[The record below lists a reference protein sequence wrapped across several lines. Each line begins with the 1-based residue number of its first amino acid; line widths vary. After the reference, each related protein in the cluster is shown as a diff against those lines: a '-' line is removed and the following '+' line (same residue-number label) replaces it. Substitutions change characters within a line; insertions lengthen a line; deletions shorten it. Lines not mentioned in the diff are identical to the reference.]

1 MNKQKKVLVLGATG
15 AMGQY
20 LVPYLAQMGYA
31 VDAVS
36 LDKVETALPGV
47 RYIQA
52 NAKEIPTLTR
62 LLANRY
68 DGVVDFM
75 IYPTADLAK
84 YLPIFLNGITDH
96 YIYLSSYR
104 IYDNK
109 EVPVKETSPRLLD
122 TADDII
128 LRNSDDY
135 SIYKA
140 RGENIVRT
148 FPKERWTIIRPAI
161 TYSYMRYQLVTM
173 EAPDTVGRAFAGKK
187 LLLPEEARDI
197 QGTMSWAGDVA
208 MMIAR
213 LLFNDRA
220 RGEVFTVATAE
231 HHTWGEIADYYKEI
245 CGLKAAWIPKEDFL
259 RVWGIDRGSRWQ
271 LTCDRLFTRIM
282 DNSKVLDVT
291 GMKQEELRPLF
302 DGLKYEIGRC
312 PRDTVWQNNQA
323 MDDYI
328 AAKGL

>member
-1 MNKQKKVLVLGATG
+1 M
-15 AMGQY
+15 
-20 LVPYLAQMGYA
+20 
-31 VDAVS
+31 
-36 LDKVETALPGV
+36 
-47 RYIQA
+47 
-52 NAKEIPTLTR
+52 
-62 LLANRY
+62 
-68 DGVVDFM
+68 
-75 IYPTADLAK
+75 
-84 YLPIFLNGITDH
+84 
-96 YIYLSSYR
+96 
-104 IYDNK
+104 
-109 EVPVKETSPRLLD
+109 
-122 TADDII
+122 
-128 LRNSDDY
+128 
-135 SIYKA
+135 
-140 RGENIVRT
+140 
-148 FPKERWTIIRPAI
+148 IRPAI
-161 TYSYMRYQLVTM
+161 TYSRMRYQLVTL
-173 EAPDTVGRAFAGKK
+173 EDPNTVGRARAGKTV
-187 LLLPEEARDI
+187 LLPEEAKGV

-220 RGEVFTVATAE
+220 RGEVFTVSTAE

-271 LTCDRLFTRIM
+271 LECDRLFTRIM